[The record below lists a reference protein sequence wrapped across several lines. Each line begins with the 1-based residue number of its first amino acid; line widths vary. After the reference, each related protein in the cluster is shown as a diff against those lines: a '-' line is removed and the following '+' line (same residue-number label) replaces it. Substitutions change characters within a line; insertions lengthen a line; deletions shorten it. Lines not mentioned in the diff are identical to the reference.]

1 MRSSLVKDGVT
12 RATQRSLLKATGLSN
27 EDLKKPLI
35 GVVNSFNEVNPG
47 HVHLREIAE
56 EVKLGIAAAGGVGLE
71 FPVIALCDG
80 IAILLDGR
88 ITFAGTAGELA
99 DRLGTCYS
107 VRIKT
112 NLGLEEFEVE
122 DIEKELPAILR
133 ACREKNA
140 AIKDIQVDRGSLER
154 HFVRITKG
162 E

>member
-1 MRSSLVKDGVT
+1 MALALTGNPDILFLDEPTAGLDTEGRLSLHACIRALKGRGKTVLLSSHDM
-12 RATQRSLLKATGLSN
+12 A
-27 EDLKKPLI
+27 
-35 GVVNSFNEVNPG
+35 EV
-47 HVHLREIAE
+47 ES
-56 EVKLGIAAAGGVGLE
+56 
-71 FPVIALCDG
+71 LCDG